1 MLALYI
7 EPSNQNLDVSLLW
20 RFKRRWLLE
29 VQVYRL
35 SGKKFLLG
43 LCNAM
48 VILAVIGCQTHPVI
62 AASQSSP
69 QPIAETKAAQQ
80 LIIKFRPNTIACDAA
95 GIAQLSAAMQV
106 PLEYVRPMSGGACVI
121 RQLAGDA
128 NDFLRG
134 QELLMQHPAVE
145 WVEQDAKKK
154 AL

>member
-1 MLALYI
+1 M
-7 EPSNQNLDVSLLW
+7 
-20 RFKRRWLLE
+20 
-29 VQVYRL
+29 YRL
-35 SGKKFLLG
+35 SGKKFLSG

-48 VILAVIGCQTHPVI
+48 AILAVIGCQAHPVI

-69 QPIAETKAAQQ
+69 QPIAETTAAQQ
-80 LIIKFRPNTIACDAA
+80 LIIKFRPDTIACDAA
-95 GIAQLSAAMQV
+95 GTAQLSSATRV
-106 PLEYVRPMSGGACVI
+106 PLEYVRPMSGDACVI

-134 QELLMQHPAVE
+134 QELLRQHPAVE